1 MNTVQVFAPM
11 TKFSQMSQSYH
22 LEISNVLSLRV
33 QVSLQYFL
41 KGVDNY
47 NNMSL
52 AQIVLTVT

>member
-1 MNTVQVFAPM
+1 MYCHYEYKLV
-11 TKFSQMSQSYH
+11 
-22 LEISNVLSLRV
+22 
-33 QVSLQYFL
+33 QYFL